1 MKYRYLSIFLL
12 VLILSVGAVC
22 AQDNSTDDSS
32 VIAASSDD
40 VVSIDSNID
49 VLQDNESDEFK
60 SFSIDDS
67 NFNNYFDENGSILE
81 SANISDYSEI
91 ILGNISNHVMVFD
104 KILTII
110 PNNDS
115 VLTNVGITF
124 NAGSDNSIIKGLTFQ
139 NTNGVTAL
147 TIFNA
152 SDILILDNVFSVSSG
167 DADGLIAISADYAK
181 NLLFSSNNVT
191 YSAKSNGTAGKY
203 ANAIRVTNSDN
214 ANIYD
219 NRFRINVSSVDV
231 P

>member
-22 AQDNSTDDSS
+22 AQDNATDDSN

-40 VVSIDSNID
+40 VISVDSNVD
-49 VLQDNESDEFK
+49 ALQVNESDELK

-67 NFNNYFDENGSILE
+67 NFNNYFDENGTILE
-81 SANISDYSEI
+81 SANISDNSRI
-91 ILGNISNHVMVFD
+91 LLGNISNRVMVFD

-152 SDILILDNVFSVSSG
+152 SNILILDNVFSVSSG
-167 DADGLIAISADYAK
+167 DAAFGGISVMGVSVSVRAATSEMLISGAPFT
-181 NLLFSSNNVT
+181 L
-191 YSAKSNGTAGKY
+191 G
-203 ANAIRVTNSDN
+203 
-214 ANIYD
+214 
-219 NRFRINVSSVDV
+219 RFRLTSRRIL
-231 P
+231 PL